1 MKAVR
6 IHEYGGPDVLVYE
19 EVPTPDPGPAQILVK
34 VVAAT
39 VNPIDVSVRE
49 NRFPTPKQPPK
60 IIGSDGAGVVE
71 AGRRRRDLRRPATAS
86 FFSGLGV
93 GSEGS
98 YAEYAVIAE
107 TQAVPMPDGLSFSG
121 RRGDRHG
128 LTPPPT
134 TPS

>member
-6 IHEYGGPDVLVYE
+6 IHEYGGPEVLVYE
-19 EVPTPDPGPAQILVK
+19 DVPTPEPGPAQILVK

-60 IIGSDGAGVVE
+60 ILGSDGAGVVE
-71 AGRRRRDLRRPATAS
+71 KTGADISSVKPGDRVA
-86 FFSGLGV
+86 FSGLGI

-98 YAEYAVIAE
+98 YAEYALIAE
-107 TQAVPMPDGLSFSG
+107 TQVVPPLRQVPLAQAFGEKG
-121 RRGDRHG
+121 A
-128 LTPPPT
+128 
-134 TPS
+134 